1 MRSPIAR
8 SRESATGW
16 RTDDLRA
23 VLGGD
28 LRQLRDIRRR
38 GRRLRRD
45 GGVYRIDQAD
55 DLTWLAT
62 FFD

>member
-38 GRRLRRD
+38 GRRLQRD
-45 GGVYRIDQAD
+45 GGVYRTDQAD